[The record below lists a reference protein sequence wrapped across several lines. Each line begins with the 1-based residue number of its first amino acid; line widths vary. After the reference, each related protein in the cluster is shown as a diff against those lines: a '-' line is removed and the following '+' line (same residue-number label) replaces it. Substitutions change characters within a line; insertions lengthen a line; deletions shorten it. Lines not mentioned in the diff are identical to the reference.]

1 MNAFCSGCGKGIAN
15 DQILYTADARIVCPQ
30 CNASTEVAVA
40 NWNVGNKIKGAA
52 ITSAACG
59 ALCFVFD
66 PVFITTIVAISSGIY
81 GLTSV
86 GRDTDQQFQVDKSK
100 GMILGLSILGLVL
113 ALAKVVLLLMVLAK

>member
-1 MNAFCSGCGKGIAN
+1 MNAFCSGCGKAIAN
-15 DQILYTADARIVCPQ
+15 DQILYTSDARIVCPQ
-30 CNASTEVAVA
+30 CNARVDVAVA

-52 ITSAACG
+52 ITAAACG

-66 PVFITTIVAISSGIY
+66 PVFITTIVAISSAIY

-86 GRDTDQQFQVDKSK
+86 GRDTDQQFQVDKSR

-113 ALAKVVLLLMVLAK
+113 AVVKVVLILRLLK